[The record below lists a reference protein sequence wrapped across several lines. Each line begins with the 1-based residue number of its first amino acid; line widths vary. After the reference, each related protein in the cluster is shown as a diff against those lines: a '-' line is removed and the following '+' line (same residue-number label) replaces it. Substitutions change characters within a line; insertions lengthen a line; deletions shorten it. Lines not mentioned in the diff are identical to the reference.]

1 MDPIEDVDI
10 NADSTFRLAEEA
22 QNRGHDLY
30 VYTPNDLTFNRGKII
45 AKVRSISLKR
55 KIGDHVNFGAV
66 ELLALS
72 EFDVIWLRQDPPFDM
87 GYITN
92 THLLDLIG
100 QKTLIVNNPFW
111 VRNLPEKLL
120 VLEFPDLIP
129 ETVISRDL
137 EEIKR
142 FKNEFKDIIIKPLY
156 GNGGAGIF
164 RLREDDKNLTSL
176 HELFSNMSSE
186 PLIAQAFLPD
196 VKKGDKRIILVDGE
210 PVGAINR
217 VPKAGETRSNMHVG
231 GKAEPAKLSQRD
243 REICRSIGPILKNRG
258 QVFVGIDVIGDYLT
272 EINVTSPTGI
282 QELERFDKVNIA
294 EMIWH
299 AVRRTGF
306 HRPVCF
312 GFGTLS
318 KICTPCFALQLHE
331 AGEPRGESTVRAK
344 QCLPPQPNQSLSSK
358 QCCLQSPSNPTAQPP
373 CSQGWFGH
381 LRGHP

>member
-30 VYTPNDLTFNRGKII
+30 VYTPNDLTFNRGKIT

-100 QKTLIVNNPFW
+100 QETLIVNNPFW

-243 REICRSIGPILKNRG
+243 REICRSIGPILKNKG

-299 AVRRTGF
+299 AVEKKVG
-306 HRPVCF
+306 
-312 GFGTLS
+312 
-318 KICTPCFALQLHE
+318 
-331 AGEPRGESTVRAK
+331 
-344 QCLPPQPNQSLSSK
+344 SLSL
-358 QCCLQSPSNPTAQPP
+358 C
-373 CSQGWFGH
+373 
-381 LRGHP
+381 

>member
-1 MDPIEDVDI
+1 MKIAFQMDPIEDVDI

-45 AKVRSISLKR
+45 AKGRSISLKR

-243 REICRSIGPILKNRG
+243 REICRSIGPILKNKG

-299 AVRRTGF
+299 AVEKKVG
-306 HRPVCF
+306 
-312 GFGTLS
+312 
-318 KICTPCFALQLHE
+318 
-331 AGEPRGESTVRAK
+331 
-344 QCLPPQPNQSLSSK
+344 SLY
-358 QCCLQSPSNPTAQPP
+358 LV
-373 CSQGWFGH
+373 
-381 LRGHP
+381 

>member
-1 MDPIEDVDI
+1 MKIAFQMDPIEDVDI

-45 AKVRSISLKR
+45 AKGRSISLKR

-243 REICRSIGPILKNRG
+243 KEICRSIGPILKNKG

-299 AVRRTGF
+299 AVEKKVG
-306 HRPVCF
+306 
-312 GFGTLS
+312 
-318 KICTPCFALQLHE
+318 
-331 AGEPRGESTVRAK
+331 
-344 QCLPPQPNQSLSSK
+344 SLS
-358 QCCLQSPSNPTAQPP
+358 L
-373 CSQGWFGH
+373 F
-381 LRGHP
+381 

>member
-164 RLREDDKNLTSL
+164 RLREEDKNLTSL

-243 REICRSIGPILKNRG
+243 REICRSIGPILKNKG

-299 AVRRTGF
+299 AVEKKVG
-306 HRPVCF
+306 
-312 GFGTLS
+312 
-318 KICTPCFALQLHE
+318 
-331 AGEPRGESTVRAK
+331 
-344 QCLPPQPNQSLSSK
+344 SLS
-358 QCCLQSPSNPTAQPP
+358 L
-373 CSQGWFGH
+373 F
-381 LRGHP
+381 

>member
-1 MDPIEDVDI
+1 MKIAFQMDPIEYVDI

-30 VYTPNDLTFNRGKII
+30 VYTPNDLTFNRGKVA

-66 ELLALS
+66 ELLDLS

-92 THLLDLIG
+92 THLLDLVA
-100 QKTLIVNNPFW
+100 KETLIVNNPFW

-129 ETVISRDL
+129 DTVISRDL
-137 EEIKR
+137 EEIKE
-142 FKNEFKDIIIKPLY
+142 FKREFKDIIVKPLY
-156 GNGGAGIF
+156 GNGGVGIF
-164 RLREDDKNLTSL
+164 RLKEDDKNLASL
-176 HELFSNMSSE
+176 HELFSKMSSE

-196 VKKGDKRIILVDGE
+196 AKNGDKRIILVDGS

-217 VPKAGETRSNMHVG
+217 VPKAGEIRSNMHVG

-243 REICRSIGPILKNRG
+243 REICSAIGPTLKSKG
-258 QVFVGIDVIGDYLT
+258 QVFVGIDVIGEYLT

-282 QELERFDKVNIA
+282 QELEQFDNVNIA

-299 AVRRTGF
+299 AVEEK
-306 HRPVCF
+306 
-312 GFGTLS
+312 L
-318 KICTPCFALQLHE
+318 K
-331 AGEPRGESTVRAK
+331 
-344 QCLPPQPNQSLSSK
+344 N
-358 QCCLQSPSNPTAQPP
+358 
-373 CSQGWFGH
+373 
-381 LRGHP
+381 

>member
-30 VYTPNDLTFNRGKII
+30 VYTPNDLTFNRGTII
-45 AKVRSISLKR
+45 AKGRSISLKR

-176 HELFSNMSSE
+176 HELFSNISSE

-196 VKKGDKRIILVDGE
+196 VKKCDKRIILVDGE

-243 REICRSIGPILKNRG
+243 REICRSIGPILKNKG

-299 AVRRTGF
+299 AVEKKVG
-306 HRPVCF
+306 
-312 GFGTLS
+312 
-318 KICTPCFALQLHE
+318 
-331 AGEPRGESTVRAK
+331 
-344 QCLPPQPNQSLSSK
+344 SLS
-358 QCCLQSPSNPTAQPP
+358 L
-373 CSQGWFGH
+373 F
-381 LRGHP
+381 

>member
-1 MDPIEDVDI
+1 M
-10 NADSTFRLAEEA
+10 
-22 QNRGHDLY
+22 
-30 VYTPNDLTFNRGKII
+30 TFNRGKII

-299 AVRRTGF
+299 AVEKKVG
-306 HRPVCF
+306 
-312 GFGTLS
+312 
-318 KICTPCFALQLHE
+318 
-331 AGEPRGESTVRAK
+331 
-344 QCLPPQPNQSLSSK
+344 SLS
-358 QCCLQSPSNPTAQPP
+358 L
-373 CSQGWFGH
+373 F
-381 LRGHP
+381 

>member
-30 VYTPNDLTFNRGKII
+30 VYTPDDLTFNRGKIT

-196 VKKGDKRIILVDGE
+196 VEKGDKRIILVDGE

-243 REICRSIGPILKNRG
+243 REICRSIGPILKNKG

-299 AVRRTGF
+299 AVEKKVG
-306 HRPVCF
+306 
-312 GFGTLS
+312 
-318 KICTPCFALQLHE
+318 
-331 AGEPRGESTVRAK
+331 
-344 QCLPPQPNQSLSSK
+344 SLS
-358 QCCLQSPSNPTAQPP
+358 L
-373 CSQGWFGH
+373 F
-381 LRGHP
+381 

>member
-1 MDPIEDVDI
+1 MKIAFQMDPIEDVDI

-30 VYTPNDLTFNRGKII
+30 VYTPNDLTFNRGKIM

-299 AVRRTGF
+299 AVEKKVG
-306 HRPVCF
+306 
-312 GFGTLS
+312 
-318 KICTPCFALQLHE
+318 
-331 AGEPRGESTVRAK
+331 
-344 QCLPPQPNQSLSSK
+344 SLS
-358 QCCLQSPSNPTAQPP
+358 L
-373 CSQGWFGH
+373 F
-381 LRGHP
+381 

>member
-45 AKVRSISLKR
+45 AKGRSISLKR

-66 ELLALS
+66 EILALS

-299 AVRRTGF
+299 AVEKKVG
-306 HRPVCF
+306 
-312 GFGTLS
+312 S
-318 KICTPCFALQLHE
+318 
-331 AGEPRGESTVRAK
+331 S
-344 QCLPPQPNQSLSSK
+344 SLS
-358 QCCLQSPSNPTAQPP
+358 
-373 CSQGWFGH
+373 
-381 LRGHP
+381 

>member
-1 MDPIEDVDI
+1 MKIAFQMDPIEDVDI

-45 AKVRSISLKR
+45 AKARSISLKR

-243 REICRSIGPILKNRG
+243 REICRSIGPILKNKG

-299 AVRRTGF
+299 AVEKKVG
-306 HRPVCF
+306 
-312 GFGTLS
+312 
-318 KICTPCFALQLHE
+318 
-331 AGEPRGESTVRAK
+331 
-344 QCLPPQPNQSLSSK
+344 SLS
-358 QCCLQSPSNPTAQPP
+358 L
-373 CSQGWFGH
+373 F
-381 LRGHP
+381 

>member
-1 MDPIEDVDI
+1 MKIAFQMDPIEYVDI

-30 VYTPNDLTFNRGKII
+30 VYTPNDLTFNRGKVA

-55 KIGDHVNFGAV
+55 KIGDHVSFGAV
-66 ELLALS
+66 ELLDLS
-72 EFDVIWLRQDPPFDM
+72 EFGVIWLRQDPPFDM
-87 GYITN
+87 AYITN
-92 THLLDLIG
+92 THLLDLVD
-100 QKTLIVNNPFW
+100 KETLIVNNPFW

-129 ETVISRDL
+129 DTVISRDL
-137 EEIKR
+137 DEIKE
-142 FKNEFKDIIIKPLY
+142 FKREFKDIIVKPLY

-164 RLREDDKNLTSL
+164 RLKEDDKNLTSL

-196 VKKGDKRIILVDGE
+196 VRSGDKRIILVDGS

-217 VPKAGETRSNMHVG
+217 VPKAGEIRSNMHVG

-243 REICRSIGPILKNRG
+243 REICSAIGPTLKSKG
-258 QVFVGIDVIGDYLT
+258 QVFVGIDVIGEYLT

-282 QELERFDKVNIA
+282 QELERFDNVNIA

-299 AVRRTGF
+299 SVEKK
-306 HRPVCF
+306 
-312 GFGTLS
+312 L
-318 KICTPCFALQLHE
+318 
-331 AGEPRGESTVRAK
+331 
-344 QCLPPQPNQSLSSK
+344 N
-358 QCCLQSPSNPTAQPP
+358 N
-373 CSQGWFGH
+373 
-381 LRGHP
+381 

>member
-30 VYTPNDLTFNRGKII
+30 VYTPNDLTFNRGTII
-45 AKVRSISLKR
+45 AKGRSISLKR

-243 REICRSIGPILKNRG
+243 REICRSIGPILKNKG

-299 AVRRTGF
+299 AVEKKVG
-306 HRPVCF
+306 
-312 GFGTLS
+312 
-318 KICTPCFALQLHE
+318 
-331 AGEPRGESTVRAK
+331 
-344 QCLPPQPNQSLSSK
+344 SLS
-358 QCCLQSPSNPTAQPP
+358 L
-373 CSQGWFGH
+373 F
-381 LRGHP
+381 

>member
-1 MDPIEDVDI
+1 MKIAFQMDPIEYVDI

-30 VYTPNDLTFNRGKII
+30 VYTPDDLTFNRGKVA
-45 AKVRSISLKR
+45 AKVRSINLKR

-66 ELLALS
+66 ELLDLS
-72 EFDVIWLRQDPPFDM
+72 EFGVIWLRQDPPFDM

-92 THLLDLIG
+92 THLLDLVA
-100 QKTLIVNNPFW
+100 KETLIVNNPFW

-129 ETVISRDL
+129 DTVISRDL
-137 EEIKR
+137 DEIKE
-142 FKNEFKDIIIKPLY
+142 FKREFKDIIVKPLY

-164 RLREDDKNLTSL
+164 RLKEDDKNLTSL

-196 VKKGDKRIILVDGE
+196 VRNGDKRIILVDGS

-217 VPKAGETRSNMHVG
+217 VPKAGEIRSNMHVG

-243 REICRSIGPILKNRG
+243 REICSAIGPTLKSKG
-258 QVFVGIDVIGDYLT
+258 QVFVGIDVIGEYLT

-282 QELERFDKVNIA
+282 QELERFDNVNIA

-299 AVRRTGF
+299 AVEEK
-306 HRPVCF
+306 
-312 GFGTLS
+312 L
-318 KICTPCFALQLHE
+318 K
-331 AGEPRGESTVRAK
+331 
-344 QCLPPQPNQSLSSK
+344 N
-358 QCCLQSPSNPTAQPP
+358 
-373 CSQGWFGH
+373 
-381 LRGHP
+381 

>member
-55 KIGDHVNFGAV
+55 KIGDHVNFSAV

-299 AVRRTGF
+299 AVEKKVG
-306 HRPVCF
+306 
-312 GFGTLS
+312 
-318 KICTPCFALQLHE
+318 
-331 AGEPRGESTVRAK
+331 
-344 QCLPPQPNQSLSSK
+344 SLS
-358 QCCLQSPSNPTAQPP
+358 L
-373 CSQGWFGH
+373 F
-381 LRGHP
+381 

>member
-55 KIGDHVNFGAV
+55 KIGDHVNFGTV

-299 AVRRTGF
+299 AVEKKVG
-306 HRPVCF
+306 
-312 GFGTLS
+312 
-318 KICTPCFALQLHE
+318 
-331 AGEPRGESTVRAK
+331 
-344 QCLPPQPNQSLSSK
+344 SLS
-358 QCCLQSPSNPTAQPP
+358 L
-373 CSQGWFGH
+373 F
-381 LRGHP
+381 

>member
-1 MDPIEDVDI
+1 MKIAFQMDPIEDVDI

-100 QKTLIVNNPFW
+100 QKTLIFNNPFW

-243 REICRSIGPILKNRG
+243 REICRSIGPILKNKG

-299 AVRRTGF
+299 AVEKKVG
-306 HRPVCF
+306 
-312 GFGTLS
+312 
-318 KICTPCFALQLHE
+318 
-331 AGEPRGESTVRAK
+331 
-344 QCLPPQPNQSLSSK
+344 SLS
-358 QCCLQSPSNPTAQPP
+358 L
-373 CSQGWFGH
+373 F
-381 LRGHP
+381 

>member
-45 AKVRSISLKR
+45 AKGRSISLKR

-66 ELLALS
+66 EILALS

-243 REICRSIGPILKNRG
+243 REICRSIGPILKNKG

-299 AVRRTGF
+299 AVEKKVG
-306 HRPVCF
+306 
-312 GFGTLS
+312 
-318 KICTPCFALQLHE
+318 
-331 AGEPRGESTVRAK
+331 
-344 QCLPPQPNQSLSSK
+344 SLS
-358 QCCLQSPSNPTAQPP
+358 L
-373 CSQGWFGH
+373 F
-381 LRGHP
+381 

>member
-1 MDPIEDVDI
+1 MKIAFQMDPIEYVDI

-30 VYTPNDLTFNRGKII
+30 VYTPNDLTFKRSKIT

-55 KIGDHVNFGAV
+55 IIGDHVSFGAIEIV
-66 ELLALS
+66 DLT

-92 THLLDLIG
+92 THLLDLIA
-100 QKTLIVNNPFW
+100 KETLILNNPFW

-129 ETVISRDL
+129 DTVISRDL
-137 EEIKR
+137 EEIKE
-142 FKNEFKDIIIKPLY
+142 FKREFKDIIIKPLY

-164 RLREDDKNLTSL
+164 RLKEDDKNLTSL

-196 VKKGDKRIILVDGE
+196 VRNGDKRIILVDGS

-217 VPKAGETRSNMHVG
+217 VPKAGEIRSNMHVG

-243 REICRSIGPILKNRG
+243 REICSAIGPTLKSKG
-258 QVFVGIDVIGDYLT
+258 QVFVGIDVIGRYLT

-282 QELERFDKVNIA
+282 QELERFDNVNIA

-299 AVRRTGF
+299 AVEEK
-306 HRPVCF
+306 
-312 GFGTLS
+312 L
-318 KICTPCFALQLHE
+318 K
-331 AGEPRGESTVRAK
+331 
-344 QCLPPQPNQSLSSK
+344 N
-358 QCCLQSPSNPTAQPP
+358 
-373 CSQGWFGH
+373 
-381 LRGHP
+381 

>member
-1 MDPIEDVDI
+1 MKIAFQMDPIEYVDI

-22 QNRGHDLY
+22 QNRGYDLY
-30 VYTPNDLTFNRGKII
+30 VYTPNDLTFNRGKVV

-66 ELLALS
+66 ELLDLS

-92 THLLDLIG
+92 THLLDLVA
-100 QKTLIVNNPFW
+100 KETLIVNNPFW

-129 ETVISRDL
+129 DTVISRDL
-137 EEIKR
+137 EEIKE
-142 FKNEFKDIIIKPLY
+142 FKREFKDIIIKPLY

-164 RLREDDKNLTSL
+164 RLKEDDKNLTSL

-196 VKKGDKRIILVDGE
+196 VRNGDKRIILVDGS

-217 VPKAGETRSNMHVG
+217 VPKAGEIRSNMHVG

-243 REICRSIGPILKNRG
+243 REICSAIGPTLKSKG
-258 QVFVGIDVIGDYLT
+258 QVFVGIDVIGEYLT
-272 EINVTSPTGI
+272 EINVTSPTGV
-282 QELERFDKVNIA
+282 QELERFDNVNIA

-299 AVRRTGF
+299 AVEKK
-306 HRPVCF
+306 
-312 GFGTLS
+312 LNS
-318 KICTPCFALQLHE
+318 
-331 AGEPRGESTVRAK
+331 
-344 QCLPPQPNQSLSSK
+344 
-358 QCCLQSPSNPTAQPP
+358 
-373 CSQGWFGH
+373 
-381 LRGHP
+381 

>member
-66 ELLALS
+66 EILALS

-92 THLLDLIG
+92 THLLDLIS

-243 REICRSIGPILKNRG
+243 REICRSIGPILKNKG

-299 AVRRTGF
+299 AVEKKVG
-306 HRPVCF
+306 
-312 GFGTLS
+312 
-318 KICTPCFALQLHE
+318 
-331 AGEPRGESTVRAK
+331 
-344 QCLPPQPNQSLSSK
+344 SLS
-358 QCCLQSPSNPTAQPP
+358 L
-373 CSQGWFGH
+373 F
-381 LRGHP
+381 